1 LKFQVQKS
9 ADPRDIYERG
19 LAFLQADYF
28 QEPASFG
35 DTLAAVLPQGSAVA
49 AKLAAAGA
57 CVLEF
62 DQWRQAFSLP
72 CAVVALAEGD
82 AVREAALWHN
92 RIFNPALPDTVHVLA
107 FQPDWRAAT
116 AAP

>member
-1 LKFQVQKS
+1 VQKS

-28 QEPASFG
+28 QVPASFG
-35 DTLAAVLPQGSAVA
+35 DTLAAVLPQDSAVA
-49 AKLAAAGA
+49 ATLAASGA

-62 DQWRQAFSLP
+62 EQWRQAFSLP
-72 CAVVALAEGD
+72 CAVVALGEGD

-107 FQPDWRAAT
+107 VQPDWRAAT